1 MDAYEI
7 LRKRMIT
14 EQIEARGV
22 RNPEVLNAMIKIP
35 RHLFVLPEMK
45 DYAYTDNSLPI
56 SNRQTISQPFIVAI
70 MTEWLNVKKDH
81 RILEVGT
88 GTGYQTAILA
98 ELAQEVIT
106 MERISD
112 LHLSA
117 KERLTEMGY
126 ENIVYVLGNGYE
138 GYPEKAPYDGILVTA
153 AAPYVP
159 KVLVNQLANGGRMI
173 IPVGTLVQQ
182 LLLVEKDLKG
192 HVTQTAF
199 LDVRFVPMVES

>member
-159 KVLVNQLANGGRMI
+159 RVLVSQLANGGRMI